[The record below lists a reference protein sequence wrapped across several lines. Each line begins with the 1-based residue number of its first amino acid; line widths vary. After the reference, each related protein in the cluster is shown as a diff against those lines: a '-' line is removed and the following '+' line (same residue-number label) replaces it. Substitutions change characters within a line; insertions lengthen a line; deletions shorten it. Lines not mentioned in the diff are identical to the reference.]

1 MSVDEIK
8 DAEKQIIK
16 SAQRKS
22 FQDEYVALQKGKPLP
37 STSKLLNLCPRLD
50 EDALMRC
57 DSWLQYAEFLPYDVR
72 YPIILPRRNY
82 TTKLIVKHYHE
93 MGNHIAGTNQTL
105 SATSTRFWIVAAREE
120 ITDWEKE
127 CTMCRRRKAKS
138 AKQIMAPLPLI

>member
-1 MSVDEIK
+1 MVDEIK

-16 SAQRKS
+16 NAQRKS

-93 MGNHIAGTNQTL
+93 MWQPY
-105 SATSTRFWIVAAREE
+105 
-120 ITDWEKE
+120 
-127 CTMCRRRKAKS
+127 CRD
-138 AKQIMAPLPLI
+138 